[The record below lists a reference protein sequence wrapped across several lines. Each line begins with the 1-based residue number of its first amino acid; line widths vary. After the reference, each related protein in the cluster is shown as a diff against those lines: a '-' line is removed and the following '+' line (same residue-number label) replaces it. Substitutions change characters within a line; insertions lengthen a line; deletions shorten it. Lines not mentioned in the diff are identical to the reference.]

1 MIFGISGCSASGKS
15 FIVDY
20 LKNNISSSKVSFI
33 YQDNYYQITF
43 SFNREKLKSSEEVH
57 SSKDLFQVIMSV
69 HYLLKI
75 KRQILTQ
82 EMILKI

>member
-33 YQDNYYQITF
+33 YQDNYYKK
-43 SFNREKLKSSEEVH
+43 REDQ
-57 SSKDLFQVIMSV
+57 SKMKMEIIILIFQHLF
-69 HYLLKI
+69 
-75 KRQILTQ
+75 
-82 EMILKI
+82 